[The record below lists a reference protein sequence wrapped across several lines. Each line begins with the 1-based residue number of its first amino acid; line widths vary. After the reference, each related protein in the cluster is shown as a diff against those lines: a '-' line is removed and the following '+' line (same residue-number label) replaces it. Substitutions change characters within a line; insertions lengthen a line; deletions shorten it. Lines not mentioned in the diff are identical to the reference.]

1 MFQPGWAI
9 DKTNTSKP
17 NSSFFLQDQLF
28 SHSLFWLK
36 NPLLTSHSWWIQAML
51 LGSSLSLTSPAT
63 TTFKV
68 VDSNNALPVLPWLT
82 STHLLQQSFSTDLLV
97 SLLSNLSSKCKSDCV
112 TPCRKSI
119 DSLQIQIPSRKHSEF
134 SSRKYKGLPEIFLQL
149 YWHSLFFFANELLK
163 TPSFAFTSSA
173 CFKHT
178 PLHSLSSPGEFLFLL
193 RAHCWASSQFFL
205 LKLFFGASLVAQW

>member
-1 MFQPGWAI
+1 
-9 DKTNTSKP
+9 
-17 NSSFFLQDQLF
+17 
-28 SHSLFWLK
+28 
-36 NPLLTSHSWWIQAML
+36 ML

-68 VDSNNALPVLPWLT
+68 VDSNNALPVSSWLT

-112 TPCRKSI
+112 TPGLKSI
-119 DSLQIQIPSRKHSEF
+119 DSLQTQIPCRKYSEF
-134 SSRKYKGLPEIFLQL
+134 SSKKYKSLPEIFLQL
-149 YWHSLFFFANELLK
+149 YWHSLFFFFFFLANELLK

-178 PLHSLSSPGEFLFLL
+178 LLHSHSSPGEFLFLL
-193 RAHCWASSQFFL
+193 RAHC
-205 LKLFFGASLVAQW
+205 

>member
-1 MFQPGWAI
+1 
-9 DKTNTSKP
+9 
-17 NSSFFLQDQLF
+17 
-28 SHSLFWLK
+28 
-36 NPLLTSHSWWIQAML
+36 ML

-134 SSRKYKGLPEIFLQL
+134 SSRKYKGLPENFLQL
-149 YWHSLFFFANELLK
+149 YWHSLFFLLMNY
-163 TPSFAFTSSA
+163 
-173 CFKHT
+173 
-178 PLHSLSSPGEFLFLL
+178 
-193 RAHCWASSQFFL
+193 
-205 LKLFFGASLVAQW
+205 LKLHLLHLPPLPASNTLPYILLALLVSSYSSSGPTVEHLLNFFS